1 MNVSTTSFSPAQM
14 ILAWTLIILL
24 LGWFFTFTALT
35 IHDFLRRKVELE
47 DMPASTM
54 PTQIIDVLP
63 QAEHKNVVEMAGSA
77 SHHALTY
84 TEQASER
91 VYDKQYHPPSF

>member
-14 ILAWTLIILL
+14 ILAWTLILLL

-35 IHDFLRRKVELE
+35 IHDYLKRKVELE

-63 QAEHKNVVEMAGSA
+63 QAEHKNVV
-77 SHHALTY
+77 
-84 TEQASER
+84 
-91 VYDKQYHPPSF
+91 